1 MVLIY
6 RNLQTCRDQFII
18 IYNCWLE
25 SPYIVGRIPSSS
37 MYQEWWIK
45 NIIKSF
51 LLLPTKLSFAFVFQ
65 LPGIWLGLRLLKLIE
80 YDWSSRSG
88 QTQLW
93 THHYLSISPFG
104 NPCLFCK
111 EAQTALWSVSS
122 RKNVNLNNKFSWAPS
137 HQPARVLLPMWK
149 RNLGNE
155 SSNPVLSLMTNE
167 LSK

>member
-1 MVLIY
+1 MSAQVPYKTDPYPSVGFKSSLEY
-6 RNLQTCRDQFII
+6 LYYLLQYKC
-18 IYNCWLE
+18 YVNSCLHA
-25 SPYIVGRIPSSS
+25 
-37 MYQEWWIK
+37 
-45 NIIKSF
+45 
-51 LLLPTKLSFAFVFQ
+51 TKLSFAFVFQ